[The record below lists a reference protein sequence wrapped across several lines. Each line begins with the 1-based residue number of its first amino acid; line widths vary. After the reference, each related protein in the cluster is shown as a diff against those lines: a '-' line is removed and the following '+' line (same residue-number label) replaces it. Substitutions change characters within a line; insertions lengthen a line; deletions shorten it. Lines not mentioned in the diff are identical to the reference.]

1 MRKVALLGFADTYG
15 HAPFDDPSVEIWGI
29 NELHKYLPRWDRWF
43 ELHPRDGFEIKGNRD
58 QEAHV
63 AWLRAQKPVG
73 DPAYKPVFMRE
84 LFDDIP
90 AGVVYPLQHM
100 SDRFFVRFGQRPY
113 FTSSIGFMLAM
124 AIAEGRDENFVPIGD
139 GSEAVSWIG
148 LYGIDLAAASEYGEQ
163 RPNAEYFIGLA
174 RGLGIQVEIA
184 EGSALLRG
192 DHIYGFE
199 SREEKEGVNGE
210 AFLRARMAEIEE
222 QRNKVICTLNTL
234 DGMKDE
240 CDYHLKRFQ
249 HARRGVV
256 LKNPG
261 AAA

>member
-1 MRKVALLGFADTYG
+1 MSRKVAIVGFADSYAL
-15 HAPFDDPSVEIWGI
+15 APFDDPSVEIWGI

-43 ELHPRDGFEIKGNRD
+43 ELHAREAFEIKGDRD
-58 QEAHV
+58 QTAHV
-63 AWLRAQKPVG
+63 NWLRAQAPVG
-73 DPAYKPVFMRE
+73 DPAHKPIFMRE
-84 LFDDIP
+84 LFADIP
-90 AGVVYPLQHM
+90 AGVVYPLAHM
-100 SDRFFVRFGQRPY
+100 SDRFFARFGQRPY

-124 AIAEGRDENFVPIGD
+124 AIDEGRDEAFRPNSD
-139 GSEAVSWIG
+139 QAVSWIG

-174 RGLGIQVEIA
+174 RGLGIEVAIA
-184 EGSALLRG
+184 VGSALLRA
-192 DHIYGFE
+192 DHVYGFE
-199 SREEKEGVNGE
+199 SREEKEGLNGE
-210 AFLRARMAEIEE
+210 AFLQARIREIEE

-240 CDYHLKRFQ
+240 CDYHLKRFE

-256 LKNPG
+256 IKNPG